1 MMPGISHKVPLF
13 FVNCFVSLLLLSFS
27 ASAQEAISNK
37 PIKVVLLC
45 IDNNTFNEMPA
56 DTSLKVFANNLSAL
70 DFANEKLQL
79 LKDSGYVTASI
90 DEYEVKD
97 SFVIVKYFRGVKYG
111 NIEVKISPQWA
122 GLIKE
127 IAPSA
132 HNKYHLQLNISLI
145 SSFKEKILNHFEQ
158 SGYPFAKVALD
169 SINVMNGIVT
179 SLLKIDKGPLYQI
192 DSIRLLGKAKLSS
205 SFLQHYL
212 FIPNGTVY
220 KKEKLER
227 VDKLMNDLS
236 YIKILQPSDLTLLGR
251 GAILNV
257 YADPQKSSQANVLF
271 GFQPNPQDA
280 QKVQLTG
287 DVNLQF
293 KNLLGNGED
302 LVFKWQQLQYKSPRL
317 NIGFSQTAIFRSYY
331 GFDFLFDFFKKDS
344 SFIQLNVKTGIRL
357 SSSPYQQLKL
367 MLQLQQNTLL
377 PGSIDTAYIRQY
389 KKLPNNIDAGSTG
402 MGFGYEWNKTDYNNN
417 PRKGNIIAVSL
428 IGGLKKIKRNSDIE
442 SIKDTAF
449 RYTKLYDSINLK
461 PYQFR
466 NNFSVTRYIP
476 LFKASTLKLS
486 LSGGW
491 YWSPE
496 IFRNDL
502 FQIGGF
508 KTIRG
513 FDEESI
519 FASSY
524 AIFNMEYRRIISRNS
539 YLCLFSDLAKSKLKY
554 QDVDTENNLIS
565 VGAGI
570 QYETNAGIF
579 NLLLAAG
586 RRDGINANLR
596 QAVKIHL
603 GYVNYF

>member
-1 MMPGISHKVPLF
+1 MPGIRHKVPLF
-13 FVNCFVSLLLLSFS
+13 LVNCFVCLLLLSFQVF
-27 ASAQEAISNK
+27 AQDPTLNK
-37 PIKVVLLC
+37 SVKVVWLC
-45 IDNNTFNEMPA
+45 SDNNTLNEMRP
-56 DTSLKVFANNLSAL
+56 DTSMKAFGNNATAL
-70 DFANEKLQL
+70 DHANEKIQQ
-79 LKDSGYVTASI
+79 LKDSGYITAGI
-90 DEYEVKD
+90 DEYEVED
-97 SFVIVKYFRGVKYG
+97 SFLIVKYYRGSRYG
-111 NIEVKISPQWA
+111 NIEVNIGPEWA

-127 IAPSA
+127 IVPSSN
-132 HNKYHLQLNISLI
+132 NKNQLMLKINNIN
-145 SSFKEKILNHFEQ
+145 SFKDNILNHFEE

-169 SINVMNGIVT
+169 SIRIKNGIVT
-179 SLLKIDKGPLYQI
+179 SLLKIDKGPLYRI

-220 KKEKLER
+220 KKENLGR

-236 YIKILQPSDLTLLGR
+236 YIKILQPSDLTLLGS
-251 GAILNV
+251 GAVLNI
-257 YADPQKSSQANVLF
+257 YADPQKSSQANILF

-317 NIGFSQTAIFRSYY
+317 NIGFSQSTIFRSYY
-331 GFDFLFDFFKKDS
+331 GLDFLFDFFKKDS
-344 SFIQLNVKTGIRL
+344 SFIQLNLKTGIRL
-357 SSSPYQQLKL
+357 SSSPYQQLRL

-417 PRKGNIIAVSL
+417 PRKGNTIAVSL

-449 RYTKLYDSINLK
+449 RYTKLYDSINLR

-466 NNFSVTRYIP
+466 NNFSVTRYLP
-476 LFKASTLKLS
+476 LLKASTLKLS
-486 LSGGW
+486 LTGGW

-524 AIFNMEYRRIISRNS
+524 AILNLEYRRIISRNS
-539 YLCLFSDLAKSKLKY
+539 YLCIFTDMARSKLKY
-554 QDVDTENNLIS
+554 QDVDTKNNLIS
-565 VGAGI
+565 VGTGL

-586 RRDGINANLR
+586 RRDGINSNLR